1 MFIWVVRLLT
11 AIAMIVTFI
20 PDTPLVFLPVNTFLA
35 YLPIELSYQ
44 ILRNKTKRSSYL
56 LMPIWLLFFPN
67 IPYLLTDF
75 VHVKRLHIY
84 APAKLAG
91 IPDVRH
97 WTLFIILALL
107 VFTYVLLGFVLAEKI
122 IATFPLFGQTR
133 MLKNGS
139 LMIFSFLSSLGVYV
153 GRFPPRIHSIY
164 LFKEPLRVIQIAFV
178 EWNFE
183 KLLIILLFTIFHL
196 WLFFMFWFI
205 KKVVIET
212 EGIN

>member
-44 ILRNKTKRSSYL
+44 ILRNKIKRSSYL

-164 LFKEPLRVIQIAFV
+164 LFKEPLRVIQIAFI

>member
-1 MFIWVVRLLT
+1 MFIWFVRLLT
-11 AIAMIVTFI
+11 AIVIVVTFI

-44 ILRNKTKRSSYL
+44 ILQNKTKKTSYVL
-56 LMPIWLLFFPN
+56 LPIWLLFFPN

-107 VFTYVLLGFVLAEKI
+107 VFTYVLLGFTLAEKI
-122 IATFPLFGQTR
+122 IETFPFFGQTR
-133 MLKNGS
+133 ALKNCS
-139 LMIFSFLSSLGVYV
+139 LVIFSFLSSLGVYV

-164 LFKEPLRVIQIAFV
+164 LFKEPLNVIQIVFF
-178 EWNFE
+178 EWSLE
-183 KLLIILLFTIFHL
+183 KLLIILLFTVFHL
-196 WLFFMFWFI
+196 WLFFMFWVI
-205 KKVVIET
+205 KKIVVET
-212 EGIN
+212 EGIK